1 MANVRRLGLTRDQLA
16 KFLDEHEQIRQFELL
31 FTAVDELQTT
41 GIDSTTY
48 DAGAALAGV
57 NKLAGVVAQ
66 LAQDGAIDAS
76 TALSVAEGVQRALAA
91 IEQAAMMAVTTK
103 DRCCEPTTA
112 ELLGSVAAPV
122 VVMPTIAEVM
132 GAVVPPVVATPTT
145 AELLGAVAA
154 PRVHTPSNAELMGAV
169 VPPPVPKRR
178 TVGAWH
184 DMTRQV
190 PAVVNTGQRVQ
201 CDTVDIERGVWRDSS
216 LDTFYVADAGVYNIE
231 FSAQVDS
238 NKGSD
243 SELWIWLAVNGSD
256 VPESASVIRV
266 KGNDGET
273 VAAWNFLVEL
283 APNDYFSIIWAAD
296 SLQTYLETFAASAF
310 APAIPSFILTVTQ
323 EA

>member
-1 MANVRRLGLTRDQLA
+1 MAIRRLGLTRDQLA

-31 FTAVDELQTT
+31 FTAVDELQTE
-41 GIDSTTY
+41 GLDSVRF

-66 LAQDGAIDAS
+66 LAQDGAIEAS
-76 TALSVAEGVQRALAA
+76 NALSVAQAAERALVA
-91 IEQAAMMAVTTK
+91 IEGLAMV
-103 DRCCEPTTA
+103 
-112 ELLGSVAAPV
+112 
-122 VVMPTIAEVM
+122 
-132 GAVVPPVVATPTT
+132 GAT
-145 AELLGAVAA
+145 L
-154 PRVHTPSNAELMGAV
+154 
-169 VPPPVPKRR
+169 PPPVPKRR
-178 TVGAWH
+178 NVGAWH

-201 CDTVDIERGVWRDSS
+201 CDTIDLERGVWRDSS

-238 NKGSD
+238 NKGAD
-243 SELWIWLAVNGSD
+243 SELWVWLAVNGSD

-273 VAAWNFLVEL
+273 VASWNFLVEL
-283 APNDYFSIIWAAD
+283 APNDYFSVIWAAD
-296 SLQTYLETFAASAF
+296 SVQTYLETFAASAF

>member
-1 MANVRRLGLTRDQLA
+1 MAIRRLGLTRDQLA

-31 FTAVDELQTT
+31 FTAVDELQTE
-41 GIDSTTY
+41 GLDSVRF

-66 LAQDGAIDAS
+66 LAQDGAIEAS
-76 TALSVAEGVQRALAA
+76 NALSVAQAAERALVA
-91 IEQAAMMAVTTK
+91 IEGLAMV
-103 DRCCEPTTA
+103 
-112 ELLGSVAAPV
+112 
-122 VVMPTIAEVM
+122 
-132 GAVVPPVVATPTT
+132 GATLPPVART
-145 AELLGAVAA
+145 
-154 PRVHTPSNAELMGAV
+154 
-169 VPPPVPKRR
+169 RR
-178 TVGAWH
+178 NVGAWH

-201 CDTVDIERGVWRDSS
+201 CDTTDIERGVWRDSS

-310 APAIPSFILTVTQ
+310 APAIPSLILTVTQ

>member
-1 MANVRRLGLTRDQLA
+1 MAVRRLGLTRDQLA

-31 FTAVDELQTT
+31 FTAVDELQTE
-41 GIDSTTY
+41 GLDSVRF

-66 LAQDGAIDAS
+66 LAQDGAIEAS
-76 TALSVAEGVQRALAA
+76 NALSVAQAAERALVA
-91 IEQAAMMAVTTK
+91 IEGLAMV
-103 DRCCEPTTA
+103 
-112 ELLGSVAAPV
+112 
-122 VVMPTIAEVM
+122 
-132 GAVVPPVVATPTT
+132 GAT
-145 AELLGAVAA
+145 L
-154 PRVHTPSNAELMGAV
+154 
-169 VPPPVPKRR
+169 PPPVPKRR

-201 CDTVDIERGVWRDSS
+201 CDTTDIERGVWRDST
-216 LDTFYVADAGVYNIE
+216 LDVFYVADAGVYNIE

-273 VAAWNFLVEL
+273 VAAWNWMVEL
-283 APNDYFSIIWAAD
+283 APNDYFSVIWAAD

>member
-1 MANVRRLGLTRDQLA
+1 MAVRRLGLTRDQLA

-122 VVMPTIAEVM
+122 V
-132 GAVVPPVVATPTT
+132 ATPTT

-169 VPPPVPKRR
+169 VPPLVPKRR
-178 TVGAWH
+178 IAGAWH
-184 DMTRQV
+184 DMSRQL
-190 PAVVNTGQRVQ
+190 AVGVNTGTRMQ
-201 CDTVDIERGVWRDSS
+201 CDSTDIELGAWRDPAS
-216 LDTFYVADAGVYNIE
+216 DVFYVADAGVYNIE
-231 FSAQVDS
+231 FSAQLDR
-238 NKGSD
+238 NKGTD
-243 SELWIWLAVNGSD
+243 SEFWVWLAIDGAD
-256 VPESASVIRV
+256 VLDSASVIRV
-266 KGNDGET
+266 KGTDGEF
-273 VAAWNFLVEL
+273 VPSWNWLVKMKPG
-283 APNDYFSIIWAAD
+283 ASFSVMWATD
-296 SLQTYLETFAASAF
+296 DLDTYLETFAASAF
-310 APAIPSFILTVTQ
+310 HPAIPSVIITITQ

>member
-1 MANVRRLGLTRDQLA
+1 MAVRRLGLTRDQLA

-31 FTAVDELQTT
+31 FTAVDELQTE
-41 GIDSTTY
+41 GLDSVRF

-66 LAQDGAIDAS
+66 LAQDGAIEAS
-76 TALSVAEGVQRALAA
+76 NALSVAQAAERALVA
-91 IEQAAMMAVTTK
+91 IEGLAMV
-103 DRCCEPTTA
+103 
-112 ELLGSVAAPV
+112 
-122 VVMPTIAEVM
+122 
-132 GAVVPPVVATPTT
+132 GAT
-145 AELLGAVAA
+145 L
-154 PRVHTPSNAELMGAV
+154 
-169 VPPPVPKRR
+169 PPPVPKRR
-178 TVGAWH
+178 NVGAWH
-184 DMTRQV
+184 DMTRQT
-190 PAVVNTGQRVQ
+190 AAAVNTGQRAQ
-201 CDTVDIERGVWRDSS
+201 CDTTDLERGVWRDST
-216 LDTFYVADAGVYNIE
+216 LDVFYVADAGVYNIE

-243 SELWIWLAVNGSD
+243 SELWVWLAVNGSD

-273 VAAWNFLVEL
+273 VAAWNWMVEL

-310 APAIPSFILTVTQ
+310 HPAIPSLILTVTQ

>member
-1 MANVRRLGLTRDQLA
+1 MAIRRLGLTRDQLA

-31 FTAVDELQTT
+31 FTAVDELQTE
-41 GIDSTTY
+41 GLDSVRF

-66 LAQDGAIDAS
+66 LAQDGAIEAS
-76 TALSVAEGVQRALAA
+76 NALSVAQAAERALVA
-91 IEQAAMMAVTTK
+91 IEGIAMVGA
-103 DRCCEPTTA
+103 
-112 ELLGSVAAPV
+112 
-122 VVMPTIAEVM
+122 TI
-132 GAVVPPVVATPTT
+132 PPVART
-145 AELLGAVAA
+145 
-154 PRVHTPSNAELMGAV
+154 
-169 VPPPVPKRR
+169 RR

-184 DMTRQV
+184 DMTRQT

-201 CDTVDIERGVWRDSS
+201 CDTTDIERGVWRDSS

-273 VAAWNFLVEL
+273 VAAWNWMVEL

>member
-1 MANVRRLGLTRDQLA
+1 MAIRRLGLTRDQLA
-16 KFLDEHEQIRQFELL
+16 QFLTEHEQIRQFELL
-31 FTAVDELQTT
+31 FSTVDELQTD
-41 GIDSTTY
+41 GLDSVRF

-66 LAQDGAIDAS
+66 LAQDGAIEAS
-76 TALSVAEGVQRALAA
+76 TALSVAQAAERALVAV
-91 IEQAAMMAVTTK
+91 EGLAMVGA
-103 DRCCEPTTA
+103 
-112 ELLGSVAAPV
+112 
-122 VVMPTIAEVM
+122 TI
-132 GAVVPPVVATPTT
+132 PP
-145 AELLGAVAA
+145 L
-154 PRVHTPSNAELMGAV
+154 
-169 VPPPVPKRR
+169 VPKRR
-178 TVGAWH
+178 NVGAWH

-190 PAVVNTGQRVQ
+190 PAAVNTGQRVQ
-201 CDTVDIERGVWRDSS
+201 CDIVDLERGIWRDSS

-266 KGNDGET
+266 KGNAGET
-273 VAAWNFLVEL
+273 VSSWNFLVEL

-296 SLQTYLETFAASAF
+296 SIQTYFETFAASAF
-310 APAIPSFILTVTQ
+310 HPAIPSFILTVTQ

>member
-1 MANVRRLGLTRDQLA
+1 MAVRRLGLTRDQLA
-16 KFLDEHEQIRQFELL
+16 QFLTEHEQIRQFELL

-112 ELLGSVAAPV
+112 ELLG
-122 VVMPTIAEVM
+122 
-132 GAVVPPVVATPTT
+132 
-145 AELLGAVAA
+145 AVAA

-169 VPPPVPKRR
+169 VPPLVPKRR
-178 TVGAWH
+178 IAGAWH
-184 DMTRQV
+184 DMSRQL
-190 PAVVNTGQRVQ
+190 AVGVNTGTRMQ
-201 CDTVDIERGVWRDSS
+201 CDSTDIELGAWRDPAS
-216 LDTFYVADAGVYNIE
+216 DVFYVADAGVYNIE
-231 FSAQVDS
+231 FSAQLDR
-238 NKGSD
+238 NKGTD
-243 SELWIWLAVNGSD
+243 SEFWVWLAIDGAD

-266 KGNDGET
+266 KGTDGEF
-273 VAAWNFLVEL
+273 VPSWNWLVKMKPG
-283 APNDYFSIIWAAD
+283 ASFSVMWATD
-296 SLQTYLETFAASAF
+296 DLDTYLETFAASAF
-310 APAIPSFILTVTQ
+310 HPAIPSVIITVTQ

>member
-1 MANVRRLGLTRDQLA
+1 MVGATLPPKVPTRR
-16 KFLDEHEQIRQFELL
+16 
-31 FTAVDELQTT
+31 
-41 GIDSTTY
+41 
-48 DAGAALAGV
+48 
-57 NKLAGVVAQ
+57 N
-66 LAQDGAIDAS
+66 
-76 TALSVAEGVQRALAA
+76 
-91 IEQAAMMAVTTK
+91 
-103 DRCCEPTTA
+103 
-112 ELLGSVAAPV
+112 
-122 VVMPTIAEVM
+122 
-132 GAVVPPVVATPTT
+132 
-145 AELLGAVAA
+145 
-154 PRVHTPSNAELMGAV
+154 
-169 VPPPVPKRR
+169 
-178 TVGAWH
+178 VGAWH

-201 CDTVDIERGVWRDSS
+201 CDTTDIERGVWRDSS

-238 NKGSD
+238 NKGAD

-310 APAIPSFILTVTQ
+310 APAIPSLILTVTQ

>member
-1 MANVRRLGLTRDQLA
+1 MAIRRLGLTRDQLA

-31 FTAVDELQTT
+31 FTAVDELQTE
-41 GIDSTTY
+41 GLDSVRF

-66 LAQDGAIDAS
+66 LAQDGAIEAS
-76 TALSVAEGVQRALAA
+76 NALSVAQAAERALNAVGDL
-91 IEQAAMMAVTTK
+91 AMV
-103 DRCCEPTTA
+103 
-112 ELLGSVAAPV
+112 
-122 VVMPTIAEVM
+122 
-132 GAVVPPVVATPTT
+132 GATLPPVART
-145 AELLGAVAA
+145 
-154 PRVHTPSNAELMGAV
+154 
-169 VPPPVPKRR
+169 RR

-184 DMTRQV
+184 DMKRQT
-190 PAVVNTGQRVQ
+190 AVAINTGQRVK
-201 CDTVDIERGVWRDSS
+201 CDTIDIERGVWRDSS
-216 LDTFYVADAGVYNIE
+216 EDVFYVADAGVYNIE
-231 FSAQVDS
+231 FSAQIDS

-243 SELWIWLAVNGSD
+243 SQLWIWLAVNGSS
-256 VPESASVIRV
+256 VAQSASVIRV

-283 APNDYFSIIWAAD
+283 APNAYFSIIWAAD

>member
-1 MANVRRLGLTRDQLA
+1 MAVRRLGLTRDQLA

-112 ELLGSVAAPV
+112 ELLG
-122 VVMPTIAEVM
+122 
-132 GAVVPPVVATPTT
+132 
-145 AELLGAVAA
+145 AVAA

-169 VPPPVPKRR
+169 VPPLVPKRR
-178 TVGAWH
+178 IAGAWH
-184 DMTRQV
+184 DMSRQL
-190 PAVVNTGQRVQ
+190 AVGVNTGTRMQ
-201 CDTVDIERGVWRDSS
+201 CDSTDIELGAWRDPAS
-216 LDTFYVADAGVYNIE
+216 DVFYVADAGVYNIE
-231 FSAQVDS
+231 FSAQLDR
-238 NKGSD
+238 NKGTD
-243 SELWIWLAVNGSD
+243 SEFWVWLAIDGAD

-266 KGNDGET
+266 KGTDGEF
-273 VAAWNFLVEL
+273 VPSWNWLVKMKPG
-283 APNDYFSIIWAAD
+283 ASFSVMWATD
-296 SLQTYLETFAASAF
+296 DLDTYLETFAASAF
-310 APAIPSFILTVTQ
+310 HPAIPSVIITVTQ

>member
-1 MANVRRLGLTRDQLA
+1 MAVRRLGLTRDQLA

-31 FTAVDELQTT
+31 FTAVDELQTE
-41 GIDSTTY
+41 GLDSVRF

-66 LAQDGAIDAS
+66 LAQDGAIEAS
-76 TALSVAEGVQRALAA
+76 NALSVAQAAERALVA
-91 IEQAAMMAVTTK
+91 IEGLAMVGATLPPKV
-103 DRCCEPTTA
+103 
-112 ELLGSVAAPV
+112 PV
-122 VVMPTIAEVM
+122 
-132 GAVVPPVVATPTT
+132 
-145 AELLGAVAA
+145 
-154 PRVHTPSNAELMGAV
+154 
-169 VPPPVPKRR
+169 RR

-184 DMTRQV
+184 DMKRQT
-190 PAVVNTGQRVQ
+190 AVAINTGQRAK
-201 CDTVDIERGVWRDSS
+201 CDTIDIERGVWRDSS
-216 LDTFYVADAGVYNIE
+216 EDVFYVADAGVYNIE

-243 SELWIWLAVNGSD
+243 SELWIWLAVNGSS
-256 VPESASVIRV
+256 VAESASVIRV

-273 VAAWNFLVEL
+273 VASWNFLVEL